1 MENIAGLSNELYN
14 VLVDLARKDGCS
26 YTCYPSMSIKPVYK
40 KLYDS
45 NFVNI
50 IRSCCEDTCP
60 RDIVAVSS
68 DVNPNLV
75 ESSIELKWDKPNFN
89 CYDELTYQAF
99 NKKLGSEFKVMFL
112 LSMVKNEKFPSE
124 PISAELFDNII
135 QNYLDNLVFTKW
147 LYHDFVEYK
156 NYVRDQKKR
165 RRDNYKQNVRERL
178 NQK

>member
-112 LSMVKNEKFPSE
+112 LSMVKMRNFQVNQ
-124 PISAELFDNII
+124 FQ
-135 QNYLDNLVFTKW
+135 QNYLIILYKIIWITLFLQSGCTMILWNTKTM
-147 LYHDFVEYK
+147 
-156 NYVRDQKKR
+156 
-165 RRDNYKQNVRERL
+165 
-178 NQK
+178 